1 MKDILLDENFS
12 LWALYHNTSDAL
24 MEVRSK
30 EMERF
35 GLTHIEHRLLLAIPI
50 IRNSTGRRVTAS
62 DLSRWLFR
70 KQSSISEL
78 LTRMEK
84 KGLVKRESHPTNKKV
99 RLIQLTKKGKSLREK
114 GYKEGMSIVK
124 KSISSL
130 SEEEQQQLW
139 VIAGKLR
146 KAAFKELELPDRRP
160 FPQFL

>member
-30 EMERF
+30 EMENF
-35 GLTHIEHRLLLAIPI
+35 GLTHIEHRLLLAIPLI
-50 IRNSTGRRVTAS
+50 NNTTGKKVTAS
-62 DLSRWLFR
+62 DLSRWLCR

-84 KGLVKRESHPTNKKV
+84 KGLVKRESHPSNKKV
-99 RLIQLTKKGKSLREK
+99 RIIQLTDKGKKLKEK
-114 GYKEGMSIVK
+114 GYKEGMPIVN

-130 SEEEQQQLW
+130 SEEEQHQLW

-146 KAAFKELELPDRRP
+146 RAAFKEMDLPDRWP
-160 FPQFL
+160 FPHFK